1 MERTRALRP
10 RRVIG
15 RLVAPALMLCC
26 MSSQPGQAQT
36 SGGAFEQ
43 AFADLSAP
51 IPPTSPAAEAASR
64 PLGSGMASYYS
75 DRFHGR
81 RTASGESFDKFAL
94 TAAHPTLPFG
104 SLVRVTNPRNGQQ
117 VVVRINDRG
126 PFSGGRVIDLSPAA
140 AERLDIIRSG
150 HALVEL
156 ALLEGVPPAS

>member
-1 MERTRALRP
+1 MERNRALGT

-26 MSSQPGQAQT
+26 FASQPGQAQA
-36 SGGAFEQ
+36 SGDAFDQ

-51 IPPTSPAAEAASR
+51 IPPTGPAAEAASR
-64 PLGSGMASYYS
+64 PLGEGMASYYA

-81 RTASGESFDKFAL
+81 RTASGERFDKFAL

-126 PFSGGRVIDLSPAA
+126 PFSGGRVIDLSRAA
-140 AERLDIIRSG
+140 AEEIGIVASG

-156 ALLEGVPPAS
+156 ALIEAS